1 MTHLVPVL
9 RPVLGSPF
17 RRSDLYR
24 IAGAMPALH
33 LSPRLRGDWTDLI
46 SGIDPTTFSRAN
58 TAPTCEQDGAGG
70 LVAFTSGQRAIGYSH
85 ETGIRGGSIFGQR
98 TQLLANP
105 DAPATQSVTLSAVQ
119 HQLTLFGTGSV
130 TLSGAATGTLTGTG
144 ASNRVSLSFTP
155 TAGSVTFTVSGSV
168 SRFNLTAGAVV
179 YPHLGGAITCPA
191 DVLSIDGTNFSQ
203 WYQQA
208 GGTLLVSASRQAN
221 ISSGRYATI
230 SDGTMSNRIQV
241 GYSDEANANLALVT
255 ASALQ
260 YDIYITG
267 LSGIRKRSLACALKA
282 GTNSFSVNGSTL
294 SSGTA
299 ATMPTV
305 NSMRIGAF
313 PTGGDVLNGHI
324 HDILYWPPGSP
335 AEQRLQQLSAFS

>member
-1 MTHLVPVL
+1 MQKTPLPTTQANIDYELFLDCVHCGLCTSACPTYVE
-9 RPVLGSPF
+9 LG
-17 RRSDLYR
+17 DEND
-24 IAGAMPALH
+24 
-33 LSPRLRGDWTDLI
+33 SPRGRIYLMRAVTDGKLALVTRDGD
-46 SGIDPTTFSRAN
+46 
-58 TAPTCEQDGAGG
+58 E
-70 LVAFTSGQRAIGYSH
+70 
-85 ETGIRGGSIFGQR
+85 
-98 TQLLANP
+98 
-105 DAPATQSVTLSAVQ
+105 
-119 HQLTLFGTGSV
+119 
-130 TLSGAATGTLTGTG
+130 
-144 ASNRVSLSFTP
+144 RVSL
-155 TAGSVTFTVSGSV
+155 
-168 SRFNLTAGAVV
+168 
-179 YPHLGGAITCPA
+179 
-191 DVLSIDGTNFSQ
+191 LSIDGTNFSQ